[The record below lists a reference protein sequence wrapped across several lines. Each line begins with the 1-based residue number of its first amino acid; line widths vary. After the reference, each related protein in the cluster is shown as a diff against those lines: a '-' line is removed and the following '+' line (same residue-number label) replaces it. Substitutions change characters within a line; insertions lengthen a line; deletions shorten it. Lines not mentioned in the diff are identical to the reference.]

1 MRKTGLALGLLSFVL
16 LSTSAF
22 AADATSASC
31 DLGYEL
37 PADISL
43 WLPTSRPAEAQGEF
57 DQLSWNTF
65 LALNA
70 PRVGAKPSL
79 LGDNPT
85 QWDRWSSTV
94 DLIQCQNDPSDC
106 FCAEGQCGSGDQYY
120 PPACQAIPDFQNYRV
135 LAQLSKIDDSFL
147 EAGRGELSNH
157 PVIDANGKF
166 VRYEILLNP
175 VAYDFVTD
183 NRLYNKAGLSSLRQ
197 PIIFPCGDFTY
208 QGGDPADPR
217 MGAMVL
223 KAAWM
228 EYEDQ
233 SRATPFALGPYHTE
247 EMLVFSP
254 ADRSVTGVAS
264 CEIKTMALI
273 GMHIAHKTV
282 RQPGWIWSTFEHR
295 MNAPECTSLPPQGDQ
310 EGSGPNINCPTS
322 VDRGYNLFA
331 EECSD
336 GAAGSAACQS
346 CNQVPVSNSPDPQQ
360 VCTSSELSGGSSDNT
375 GWCLDLPPAAE
386 QGKSKLCRQVPL
398 SVGYPTAHALNQ
410 SCAAQLGR
418 QSVWSNYQLIS
429 TQWIN
434 QGSMTCQNGV
444 AAPGRSREAILPQVF
459 LLANGSEPQLRP
471 YLANSSMESYGRS
484 NCIGCHIQAAI
495 KNAVNTKLSTDL
507 MYWLQL
513 EAFPTE

>member
-1 MRKTGLALGLLSFVL
+1 MRKHSLILGLLSFAL
-16 LSTSAF
+16 LGGGASAID
-22 AADATSASC
+22 AAETSC
-31 DLGYEL
+31 DLGYQL
-37 PADISL
+37 PADIPL
-43 WLPTSRPAEAQGEF
+43 WLPTSAPTAVQGDF

-70 PRVGAKPSL
+70 PSVGATPSL
-79 LGDNPT
+79 LGDNAT
-85 QWDRWSSTV
+85 QWEQWSSTV
-94 DLIQCQNDPSDC
+94 DLIECQNDPADC
-106 FCAEGQCGSGDQYY
+106 VCADGACGSGDRYY
-120 PPACQAIPDFQNYRV
+120 PQACQAIPDFQNYRV

-157 PVIDANGKF
+157 PVIDAKGRF

-175 VAYDFVTD
+175 VAYRFVTD
-183 NRLYNKAGLSSLRQ
+183 HGLYNQSGLSSLTQ
-197 PIIFPCGDFTY
+197 PVVFPCGEFTY
-208 QGGDPADPR
+208 RGGDPADPR

-228 EYEDQ
+228 DYEGQ
-233 SRATPFALGPYHTE
+233 GQVTAFARGPYHTE
-247 EMLVFSP
+247 QMLVYSP
-254 ADRSVTGVAS
+254 ADRSVTGFAR
-264 CEIKTMALI
+264 CELKTMALI

-310 EGSGPNINCPTS
+310 AGSGPNVNCPTS
-322 VDRGYNLFA
+322 VSNDYNLFA
-331 EECSD
+331 KDCSQ

-346 CNQVPVSNSPDPQQ
+346 CNQVPASNSPDPQQ
-360 VCTSSELSGGSSDNT
+360 ICTSSEVGSETADNT

-386 QGKSKLCRQVPL
+386 RGKSKLCRQVPL
-398 SVGYPTAHALNQ
+398 RVGYPTAHALNQ
-410 SCAAQLGR
+410 ACAAQLGPR
-418 QSVWSNYQLIS
+418 SVWSNYQLIS

-434 QGSMTCQNGV
+434 QGSRSCQNGV
-444 AAPGRSREAILPQVF
+444 AAPGRSRDTIFPQVF
-459 LLANGSEPQLRP
+459 LLASGKEPQLRP

-484 NCIGCHIQAAI
+484 NCIGCHVQGSI
-495 KNAVNTKLSTDL
+495 KNAADATLSTDL